1 VDVVIGAL
9 SYTGRLIAGRLLGA
23 GGEVRTLTG
32 HPGRVSPFGQ
42 RVAVA
47 PLRFEDPGAL
57 VGALRGADTLY
68 NTYWVRFPRGQVT
81 FARAVE
87 NTRTLVAAAENA
99 GVRRIVHIS
108 ITNPSDTSPYGY
120 FRAKALAEEI
130 VAESSMSHAIVR
142 PTVLFGEGDVFI
154 NNIAWLMRRF
164 PVFAIAGTGSYRVR
178 PVYVGDVAELAV
190 TAAGR
195 DGDSVLE
202 AVGPEIYTFED
213 LVCLIATTI
222 GRRPMTVHL
231 PPLLVLLSARV
242 VGLSVRD
249 VLLTRDELGGL
260 MAELVTT
267 DGPATGTTRLSDW
280 LTTHRKEL
288 GQTYA
293 SELARHYR

>member
-9 SYTGRLIAGRLLGA
+9 SYTGRLIARRLLGA

-32 HPGRVSPFGQ
+32 HPGRVNPFAQ
-42 RVAVA
+42 SIAVA
-47 PLRFEDPGAL
+47 PLRFEDPAAL
-57 VGALRGADTLY
+57 VGALRGADVLY

-108 ITNPSDTSPYGY
+108 ITNPSTTSPYGY

-130 VAESSMSHAIVR
+130 VADSSMSHAIVR
-142 PTVLFGEGDVFI
+142 PTVLFGEGDVLI
-154 NNIAWLMRRF
+154 NNIAWLLRRF

-178 PVYVGDVAELAV
+178 PVYAGDVAEIAV
-190 TAAGR
+190 TAAGC
-195 DGDSVLE
+195 DSDAVLD
-202 AVGPEIYTFED
+202 AVGPEVYTFED
-213 LVCLIATTI
+213 LVRLIATAV
-222 GRRPMTVHL
+222 GRRRMTVHL

-280 LTTHRKEL
+280 LTTHRKEV

>member
-1 VDVVIGAL
+1 MDVVIGAL
-9 SYTGRLIAGRLLGA
+9 SYTGRSIARRLLAA

-32 HPGRVSPFGQ
+32 HPGRVNPFGH

-57 VGALRGADTLY
+57 VGALRGADVLY
-68 NTYWVRFPRGQVT
+68 NTYWVRFPRGQAT

-87 NTRTLVAAAENA
+87 NTRALVAAAEEA

-108 ITNPSDTSPYGY
+108 ITNPSATSPYGY

-130 VAESSMSHAIVR
+130 IAESSMSHAIVR
-142 PTVLFGEGDVFI
+142 PTVLFGEGDVLI
-154 NNIAWLMRRF
+154 NNITWLLRRF

-178 PVYVGDVAELAV
+178 PVHVGDVAKIAV

-195 DGDSVLE
+195 DEDAVLE
-202 AVGPEIYTFED
+202 AVGPEVYTFED
-213 LVCLIATTI
+213 LIRLLATTI
-222 GRRPMTVHL
+222 GRRPLTVHL
-231 PPLLVLLSARV
+231 PPLLVLLCARV
-242 VGLSVRD
+242 VGLAVGD
-249 VLLTRDELGGL
+249 VLVTRDELGGL

-267 DGPATGTTRLSDW
+267 DGSATGTVRLSDW
-280 LTTHRKEL
+280 LTKHGREL
-288 GQTYA
+288 GRTYA